1 MKANLR
7 TQGAR
12 SDCPVNAV
20 VEVIGDQ
27 WTLLILRDMTLM
39 QRARYS
45 EFRLAGEGVATN
57 ILAARLKHLAEHGL
71 IEKHPDPE
79 DGRGALYFPTE
90 RALDLIPVLL
100 AALAWSDTHQPDT
113 QKYADLM
120 GAYRG
125 DPHRTAD
132 NLRARALAFKA
143 DALREPLQPK
153 TGDT

>member
-1 MKANLR
+1 MKVSVPSSG
-7 TQGAR
+7 TR

-57 ILAARLKHLAEHGL
+57 ILATRLKHLAEHGL

-79 DGRGALYFPTE
+79 DGRGALYFPTD

-100 AALAWSDTHQPDT
+100 AALAWSDTHQPEAL
-113 QKYADLM
+113 KYAQLLA
-120 GAYRG
+120 GYRT
-125 DPHRTAD
+125 DPHGTATQ
-132 NLRARALAFKA
+132 LRQRATAFRNTLLGA
-143 DALREPLQPK
+143 S
-153 TGDT
+153 

>member
-1 MKANLR
+1 MKAKLSS
-7 TQGAR
+7 QGVR

-39 QRARYS
+39 RRARYS

-57 ILAARLKHLAEHGL
+57 ILATRLKHLAEHGL

-79 DGRGALYFPTE
+79 DGRGALYFPTT

-113 QKYADLM
+113 LKYAELM
-120 GAYRG
+120 AAYRG
-125 DPHRTAD
+125 DPHRTAE
-132 NLRARALAFKA
+132 NLRARALAFRA
-143 DALREPLQPK
+143 DGLREPITPK
-153 TGDT
+153 NGDT